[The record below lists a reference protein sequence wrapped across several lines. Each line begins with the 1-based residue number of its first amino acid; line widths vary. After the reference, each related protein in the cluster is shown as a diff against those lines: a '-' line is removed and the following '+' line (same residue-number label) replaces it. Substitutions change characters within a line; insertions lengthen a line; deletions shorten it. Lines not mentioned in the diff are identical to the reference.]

1 MVTISAKNID
11 PKAPLTKDFIFT
23 KNGAEGHSER
33 LTETVIAKDSPL
45 KKDDPTGTKR
55 IERIEF
61 AKRTYRFKLWKYS
74 ITRTENIARVTV
86 SYQPDPQK
94 TKKEKAYQ
102 EIKNLM
108 NN

>member
-1 MVTISAKNID
+1 MFLSTSYN
-11 PKAPLTKDFIFT
+11 
-23 KNGAEGHSER
+23 
-33 LTETVIAKDSPL
+33 
-45 KKDDPTGTKR
+45 
-55 IERIEF
+55 
-61 AKRTYRFKLWKYS
+61 TYRFKLWKYS
-74 ITRTENIARVTV
+74 VTRTENIARVTV